1 MDPFMVVIGGMLLT
15 IVAALLF
22 IGRFY
27 PGDGGDV
34 LDWNPQR
41 KAELDAQNEVDD
53 MEQMLA
59 ATNRRRVAKGKA
71 PLTEV
76 GLRDQVSREE
86 GSMHANRGQAR
97 AEEDV

>member
-1 MDPFMVVIGGMLLT
+1 MVVIGGMLLT
-15 IVAALLF
+15 LVAALLF

-27 PGDGGDV
+27 PGDGSDV
-34 LDWNPQR
+34 LDWSPQR

-59 ATNRRRVAKGKA
+59 ATNRRRMAKGKA
-71 PLTEV
+71 PLTEG
-76 GLRDQVSREE
+76 GLREQVAREE
-86 GSMHANRGQAR
+86 GTLDARRREAR